1 MSTVESAVKET
12 NVKRRSQWFEV
23 WRRFKRNKLALAG
36 LVIILL
42 IIVLALLAPI
52 LASEGYDQQIISD
65 SLLTPGKEGHILGTD
80 NLGRDILVRLVWGAR
95 YTLQCGLVAVLVSA
109 IGGCI
114 LGSLAGY
121 YSGKVDNLIMR
132 VMDVLL
138 AIPGMLLAISIAATL
153 GPGMRNAII
162 AVGIS
167 GMPTFA
173 RIVRSSVMSV
183 RDMEYIEAATAINAG
198 DMRIILKHVLPN
210 VMAPILVQT
219 TLSVAN
225 AIMQTASLSFLGL
238 GVQAPIPEW
247 GAMISSG
254 RSYLRGYGYMVTAPG
269 LAIMMLVFSI
279 NIFGDGL
286 RDALD
291 PKLKT

>member
-1 MSTVESAVKET
+1 MSTVESAVKE
-12 NVKRRSQWFEV
+12 NDVKHRSQWAEV
-23 WRRFKRNKLALAG
+23 WRRFKLNKLALAG
-36 LVIILL
+36 LAIILL
-42 IIVLALLAPI
+42 IIVVALFAPI
-52 LASEGYDQQIISD
+52 LAPGGYDLQKISD
-65 SLLTPGKEGHILGTD
+65 SLLVPGKDGHILGTD
-80 NLGRDILVRLVWGAR
+80 NLGRDILFRLVWGAR
-95 YTLQCGLVAVLVSA
+95 YTLQCGLVAVIVSA
-109 IGGCI
+109 IGGCV
-114 LGSLAGY
+114 LGAVAGY
-121 YSGKVDNLIMR
+121 YGGKIDNLIMR

-198 DMRIILKHVLPN
+198 DMRIILQHVLPN

-254 RSYLRGYGYMVTAPG
+254 RAYLRGYGYMVTAPG